1 MRRYV
6 QYMYSYPHKTAYR
19 PLEGAS
25 LEDRAGLLAERENEG
40 YIHLPFCESK
50 CGYCNLFSVAGAD
63 PALIEAYLDRV
74 EIQASQYREMFE
86 RQEKMPVFSS
96 LTVGGGTPLL
106 LSPAQLQRMFSIVK
120 RTAPMTEKP
129 EIIVETAPNQT
140 TEEKLA
146 LLRENGVTRVS
157 IGVQSFLD
165 SELLTMGRRHR
176 AAQAEKALEL
186 MKRTGFD
193 CVNLDLIYGVPG
205 QTKESFLFSV
215 AKAVSFEPQELFLY
229 PLYVRK
235 GVSMAEGIADEEQA
249 YSLYCEAVSFL
260 KARGYRRDS
269 MRRFVRSDR
278 PPVFRECGYGNTL
291 SLGCGGRSYLGNLH
305 ACAPFAVRPGQCRK
319 RIQEFLDTE
328 DYLAVPYGIVLS
340 EDEEKRRYSAKH
352 LLFGPGISLDAYR
365 SRFGTEP
372 EADFPFLRQWKEQGL
387 ALEEERTQETGERG
401 LFLRLTEEGIG
412 WSDALGPE
420 FISSEVRRK
429 MEEFQI

>member
-1 MRRYV
+1 MRRYI

-19 PLEGAS
+19 PLEGVS
-25 LEDRAGLLAERENEG
+25 LEDKAGLLAERENEW

-50 CGYCNLFSVAGAD
+50 CGYCNLFSVSAASPD
-63 PALIEAYLDRV
+63 LIDAYLDRV
-74 EIQASQYREMFE
+74 EIQAFQYREMFE

-106 LSPAQLQRMFSIVK
+106 LSAAQLERMFSIVK
-120 RTAPMTEKP
+120 RTAPMIEKP

-140 TEEKLA
+140 TEEKLSI
-146 LLRENGVTRVS
+146 LKENGVTRVS

-176 AAQAEKALEL
+176 AEQARRALKLIKE
-186 MKRTGFD
+186 TGFD

-215 AKAVSFEPQELFLY
+215 EKAASFDPQELFLY

-235 GVSMAEGIADEEQA
+235 GVSMAEGIADEEQV
-249 YSLYCEAVSFL
+249 YRLYCEAVSFL
-260 KARGYRRDS
+260 RERGYRRDS

-278 PPVFRECGYGNTL
+278 PAVFRECGYGNTL

-305 ACAPFAVRPGQCRK
+305 ACAPFAVRPAECRR

-328 DYLAVPYGIVLS
+328 DYLAVPYGFILS
-340 EDEEKRRYSAKH
+340 EDEEKRRYSIKH
-352 LLFGPGISLDAYR
+352 LLFGTGISLNAYR
-365 SRFGTEP
+365 KKFGTEP
-372 EADFPFLRQWKEQGL
+372 ETDFPFLEDWKKQGF
-387 ALEEERTQETGERG
+387 AKEEKKQEETGENS
-401 LFLRLTEEGIG
+401 LFFRLTEEGIG
-412 WSDALGPE
+412 WSDALGTA
-420 FISSEVRRK
+420 FISPDVRRK

>member
-19 PLEGAS
+19 PLEGVS
-25 LEDRAGLLAERENEG
+25 LEDRVSLLAERENEW

-96 LTVGGGTPLL
+96 LTVGGGTPLF

-365 SRFGTEP
+365 SRFSFFETMERAGPCVRGGEDTGDGRTGP
-372 EADFPFLRQWKEQGL
+372 VSQAD
-387 ALEEERTQETGERG
+387 RG
-401 LFLRLTEEGIG
+401 GNRVVGRPG
-412 WSDALGPE
+412 A
-420 FISSEVRRK
+420 
-429 MEEFQI
+429 

>member
-19 PLEGAS
+19 PLEGVS
-25 LEDRAGLLAERENEG
+25 LEDRAGLLAERENEW

-96 LTVGGGTPLL
+96 LTVGGGTPLF

-186 MKRTGFD
+186 MKQAGFD

-387 ALEEERTQETGERG
+387 VSEQE

>member
-19 PLEGAS
+19 PLEGVS
-25 LEDRAGLLAERENEG
+25 LEDRAGLLADRENEW

-186 MKRTGFD
+186 MKQTGFD

-278 PPVFRECGYGNTL
+278 PFRECGYGNTL

-305 ACAPFAVRPGQCRK
+305 ACAPFAVRPSQCRK

-401 LFLRLTEEGIG
+401 LILGLTEEGIG

>member
-19 PLEGAS
+19 PLEGVS
-25 LEDRAGLLAERENEG
+25 LEDRAVLLAERENEW

-63 PALIEAYLDRV
+63 SSLIDAYLDRV
-74 EIQASQYREMFE
+74 EVQASQYREMFE

-106 LSPAQLQRMFSIVK
+106 LSPAQLERMFSIVR

-140 TEEKLA
+140 TEEKLN
-146 LLRENGVTRVS
+146 LLRKNGVTRVS

-186 MKRTGFD
+186 MKQTGFD

-249 YSLYCEAVSFL
+249 YSLYCEAASFL

-278 PPVFRECGYGNTL
+278 PAVFRECGYGNTL

-305 ACAPFAVRPGQCRK
+305 ACAPFAVRPGQCRR

-372 EADFPFLRQWKEQGL
+372 ETDFPFLSQWKEQGL
-387 ALEEERTQETGERG
+387 VSEQD

-420 FISSEVRRK
+420 FISPEVRRK

>member
-1 MRRYV
+1 MRRYI

-19 PLEGAS
+19 PLEGVS
-25 LEDRAGLLAERENEG
+25 LEDRAGLLTERENEW

-63 PALIEAYLDRV
+63 SALIDAYLDRV
-74 EIQASQYREMFE
+74 EVQASQYREMFE
-86 RQEKMPVFSS
+86 RQKKMPVFSG

-106 LSPAQLQRMFSIVK
+106 LSPAQLERMFSIVK

-140 TEEKLA
+140 TEEKLS
-146 LLRENGVTRVS
+146 LLKENGAARVS

-176 AAQAEKALEL
+176 AEQARRALRL
-186 MKRTGFD
+186 IQKTGFD

-215 AKAVSFEPQELFLY
+215 AEAVSFEPQELFLY

-249 YSLYCEAVSFL
+249 YSLYCEAVDFL

-278 PPVFRECGYGNTL
+278 PAVFRECGYGNTL

-305 ACAPFAVRPGQCRK
+305 ACAPFAVRPAECRK
-319 RIQEFLDTE
+319 RIREFLDTE
-328 DYLAVPYGIVLS
+328 DYLAVSCGIVLS
-340 EDEEKRRYSAKH
+340 EDEEKRRYSVKH
-352 LLFGPGISLDAYR
+352 LLFGPGISMDAYR
-365 SRFGTEP
+365 RRFGTEP
-372 EADFPFLRQWKEQGL
+372 ETDFPFLKDWKERGFVSEQ
-387 ALEEERTQETGERG
+387 G
-401 LFLRLTEEGIG
+401 LFLRLTEEGVG

-420 FISSEVRRK
+420 FISHEVRRR
-429 MEEFQI
+429 MEAFQI

>member
-19 PLEGAS
+19 PLEGVS
-25 LEDRAGLLAERENEG
+25 LEDRAGLLADRENEW

-186 MKRTGFD
+186 MKQTGFD

-215 AKAVSFEPQELFLY
+215 AKAVSFEP
-229 PLYVRK
+229 
-235 GVSMAEGIADEEQA
+235 
-249 YSLYCEAVSFL
+249 
-260 KARGYRRDS
+260 
-269 MRRFVRSDR
+269 
-278 PPVFRECGYGNTL
+278 
-291 SLGCGGRSYLGNLH
+291 
-305 ACAPFAVRPGQCRK
+305 
-319 RIQEFLDTE
+319 
-328 DYLAVPYGIVLS
+328 
-340 EDEEKRRYSAKH
+340 
-352 LLFGPGISLDAYR
+352 
-365 SRFGTEP
+365 
-372 EADFPFLRQWKEQGL
+372 
-387 ALEEERTQETGERG
+387 
-401 LFLRLTEEGIG
+401 
-412 WSDALGPE
+412 
-420 FISSEVRRK
+420 
-429 MEEFQI
+429 

>member
-19 PLEGAS
+19 PLEGVS
-25 LEDRAGLLAERENEG
+25 LEDRVSLLAERENEW

-96 LTVGGGTPLL
+96 LTVGGGTPLF

-278 PPVFRECGYGNTL
+278 PVVRECGYGNTL

-352 LLFGPGISLDAYR
+352 LLFGPGRSLDAYR

>member
-19 PLEGAS
+19 PLEGVS
-25 LEDRAGLLAERENEG
+25 LEDRASLLAERENEW

-50 CGYCNLFSVAGAD
+50 CGYCNLFSVAGAG

-106 LSPAQLQRMFSIVK
+106 LSPAQMQRMFSIVK

-186 MKRTGFD
+186 MKQTGFD

-278 PPVFRECGYGNTL
+278 PMSFRECGYGNTL

-352 LLFGPGISLDAYR
+352 LLFDRGFPWMPTEADLER
-365 SRFGTEP
+365 SRKQI
-372 EADFPFLRQWKEQGL
+372 FL
-387 ALEEERTQETGERG
+387 
-401 LFLRLTEEGIG
+401 F
-412 WSDALGPE
+412 
-420 FISSEVRRK
+420 
-429 MEEFQI
+429 

>member
-1 MRRYV
+1 
-6 QYMYSYPHKTAYR
+6 
-19 PLEGAS
+19 
-25 LEDRAGLLAERENEG
+25 
-40 YIHLPFCESK
+40 
-50 CGYCNLFSVAGAD
+50 
-63 PALIEAYLDRV
+63 
-74 EIQASQYREMFE
+74 
-86 RQEKMPVFSS
+86 
-96 LTVGGGTPLL
+96 
-106 LSPAQLQRMFSIVK
+106 
-120 RTAPMTEKP
+120 
-129 EIIVETAPNQT
+129 
-140 TEEKLA
+140 
-146 LLRENGVTRVS
+146 
-157 IGVQSFLD
+157 
-165 SELLTMGRRHR
+165 MGRRHR

-186 MKRTGFD
+186 MKQAGFD

-401 LFLRLTEEGIG
+401 LFLGLTEEGIG

>member
-19 PLEGAS
+19 PLEGVS
-25 LEDRAGLLAERENEG
+25 LEDRAGLLADRENEW

-120 RTAPMTEKP
+120 RTAPMTE
-129 EIIVETAPNQT
+129 TAPNQT

-186 MKRTGFD
+186 MKQTGFD

-278 PPVFRECGYGNTL
+278 PMSFRECGYGNTL

-305 ACAPFAVRPGQCRK
+305 ACAPFAVRPSQCRK

-401 LFLRLTEEGIG
+401 LILGLTEEGIG

>member
-19 PLEGAS
+19 PLEGVS
-25 LEDRAGLLAERENEG
+25 LEDRAGLLADRENEW

-186 MKRTGFD
+186 MKQTGFD

-278 PPVFRECGYGNTL
+278 PMSFRECGYGNTL

-305 ACAPFAVRPGQCRK
+305 ACAPFAVRPSQ
-319 RIQEFLDTE
+319 
-328 DYLAVPYGIVLS
+328 S
-340 EDEEKRRYSAKH
+340 
-352 LLFGPGISLDAYR
+352 GISGYRGLSGGSLWDCAFRGRGKEALQRKTSAVWTGDFPGRLPKQIWNGAR
-365 SRFGTEP
+365 SRFSFFETMERAGPCVRGGEDTGDGRTGP
-372 EADFPFLRQWKEQGL
+372 ASWAD
-387 ALEEERTQETGERG
+387 RG
-401 LFLRLTEEGIG
+401 GNRVVGRPG
-412 WSDALGPE
+412 A
-420 FISSEVRRK
+420 
-429 MEEFQI
+429 

>member
-19 PLEGAS
+19 PLEGVS
-25 LEDRAGLLAERENEG
+25 LEDRAGLLAERENEW

-186 MKRTGFD
+186 MKETGFD

-229 PLYVRK
+229 PM
-235 GVSMAEGIADEEQA
+235 S
-249 YSLYCEAVSFL
+249 
-260 KARGYRRDS
+260 
-269 MRRFVRSDR
+269 
-278 PPVFRECGYGNTL
+278 FRECGYGNTL

-305 ACAPFAVRPGQCRK
+305 ACAPFAVRPSQCRK

-401 LFLRLTEEGIG
+401 LILGLTEEGIG